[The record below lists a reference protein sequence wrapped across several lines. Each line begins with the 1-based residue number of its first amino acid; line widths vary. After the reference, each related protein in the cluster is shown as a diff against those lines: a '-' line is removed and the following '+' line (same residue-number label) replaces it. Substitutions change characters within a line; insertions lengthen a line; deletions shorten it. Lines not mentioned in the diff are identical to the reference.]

1 MLFEV
6 RMFLLRDR
14 NMVIAIWAKT
24 WHAVIAGLTE
34 HHWQGNHF
42 VVFNALLMQAARPGK
57 TISGFCG

>member
-1 MLFEV
+1 
-6 RMFLLRDR
+6 MFLLRDR